1 MNGNDEYIKWYHV
14 DDDQY
19 GEVNV
24 EYEVSVQGS
33 ELHGTVHHAFNRN
46 SISNAT
52 NKKIIVKLE
61 NEIKNELADAINNP

>member
-52 NKKIIVKLE
+52 NK
-61 NEIKNELADAINNP
+61 